1 MGCSSWTPRKPP
13 NNKKGNK
20 SLIKGELKKSVKKK
34 YNLFK
39 RWINSDNSW
48 IYQKYIEERNLT
60 SKLLKKAQKDHEKQ
74 IAEKS
79 KQNPKVFWKY
89 VNSKRKCKENISAL
103 KGKDGKIYTENSDKT
118 TILNDF
124 FSSVFTKED
133 MENVPNMTPGE
144 KSENIFISDVYNIT
158 EETVSLKL
166 KSLNPNKSPGPDKI
180 YPRLLK
186 ELHNELAK
194 PLAILFNLSL
204 KEGVLPNDW
213 KHAEVTDIFKKGSK
227 TEPSNYRP
235 VSLTSVVCKI
245 LESFIRDVV
254 QIHMEKHKLYTKC
267 QHGFRRGKSCTSQL
281 LEVMEDLT
289 RFMETKKDFDV
300 VYLDFSKAF
309 DSVPHQRLLLKL
321 EAYGITGSILNWT
334 KAFLENRTQCV
345 KI

>member
-1 MGCSSWTPRKPP
+1 
-13 NNKKGNK
+13 
-20 SLIKGELKKSVKKK
+20 
-34 YNLFK
+34 
-39 RWINSDNSW
+39 
-48 IYQKYIEERNLT
+48 
-60 SKLLKKAQKDHEKQ
+60 
-74 IAEKS
+74 
-79 KQNPKVFWKY
+79 
-89 VNSKRKCKENISAL
+89 
-103 KGKDGKIYTENSDKT
+103 
-118 TILNDF
+118 
-124 FSSVFTKED
+124 

-213 KHAEVTDIFKKGSK
+213 KHAEVTAIFKKGSK
-227 TEPSNYRP
+227 TEPTNYRP

-309 DSVPHQRLLLKL
+309 DSVPH
-321 EAYGITGSILNWT
+321 
-334 KAFLENRTQCV
+334 
-345 KI
+345 